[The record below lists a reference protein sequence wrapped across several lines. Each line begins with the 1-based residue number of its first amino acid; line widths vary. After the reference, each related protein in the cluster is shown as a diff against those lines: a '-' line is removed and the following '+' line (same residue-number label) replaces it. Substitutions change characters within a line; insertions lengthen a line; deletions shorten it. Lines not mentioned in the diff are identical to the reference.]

1 MAHDVQHADPHHP
14 SGGHGADHYEEPVH
28 SEHIVPIGIY
38 VAVFLALVV
47 LTWVTTFVSTLD
59 LGRLNI
65 FVALSI
71 AIFKASLVLLFFMH
85 VKYGTRLTKMIVL
98 SGIYWLI
105 LLLFIVMADLWT
117 DRKSTRL
124 NSSHV
129 GI

>member
-1 MAHDVQHADPHHP
+1 MANHAAHTVQHSTEDGTEH
-14 SGGHGADHYEEPVH
+14 H

-38 VAVFLALVV
+38 IGVFLALVV

-98 SGIYWLI
+98 CGIYWLI
-105 LLLFIVMADLWT
+105 LLLFIVMMDLWT
-117 DRKSTRL
+117 RGWMGVPGR
-124 NSSHV
+124 
-129 GI
+129 